1 MPTKNPRINV
11 VIERS
16 LYSLVHE
23 IAKKQGV
30 SMSTVIRDLVK
41 EGLELHEDIAL
52 AQLAE
57 SREKTFDKSKAL
69 KHKEVWG

>member
-41 EGLELHEDIAL
+41 EGLESHEDIAL

-69 KHKEVWG
+69 KHKEVWE